1 MDENLFLATIGLTV
15 GLAMLAYSNSE
26 IVNNTTNNTNTT
38 NTTTIP
44 VETPIIP
51 TPTPPTP
58 TPPTPPINTGQ
69 IPEKQIPIA
78 KTTHDNII
86 NLRESEIRP
95 YIGLLELI
103 YVLHPMSYSE
113 ISDQILQFDFSKMD
127 ISSSSLISRLANI
140 PEIGSDK
147 SKFLFP
153 ERYIYFPTDKDIFDS
168 LLHNVFPIK
177 DVNKYIGDYLDT
189 NKMIIG
195 FSFDMAQMESDEAWE
210 KLIFMYNLF
219 LKLGS
224 KSQQERFLK
233 NHAVTT
239 STSQNDYLTWF
250 LGDKHLSSFK
260 NRNTDQAFAWQI
272 IEFVNA

>member
-1 MDENLFLATIGLTV
+1 MNEELFIGMIGLTV
-15 GLAMLAYSNSE
+15 ALSMLAYSNTE
-26 IVNNTTNNTNTT
+26 TVNNTTNNTNTT

-44 VETPIIP
+44 ATPITPTPTP
-51 TPTPPTP
+51 TPTPPT
-58 TPPTPPINTGQ
+58 PINTGQ
-69 IPEKQIPIA
+69 IPEEQFPIA

-86 NLRESEIRP
+86 NLREKETRP
-95 YIGLLELI
+95 YLGLLELI
-103 YVLHPMSYSE
+103 YALHPQSYEE
-113 ISDQILQFDFSKMD
+113 ISNQILQFDFSKMD
-127 ISSSSLISRLANI
+127 ISSSSLISRLANL

-153 ERYIYFPTDKDIFDS
+153 ERFLYFPTDKDIFDS

-177 DVNKYIGDYLDT
+177 DVTKYVSDWLDL

-195 FSFDMAQMESDEAWE
+195 FKFDMAQMESDESWE
-210 KLIFMYNLF
+210 KLIFMYNLY

-224 KSQQERFLK
+224 SAQQARFLT

-239 STSQNDYLTWF
+239 STNQSDYMTWI
-250 LGDKHLSSFK
+250 LGDKHLSPFK
-260 NRNTDQAFAWQI
+260 NRNTDRDFAWQI